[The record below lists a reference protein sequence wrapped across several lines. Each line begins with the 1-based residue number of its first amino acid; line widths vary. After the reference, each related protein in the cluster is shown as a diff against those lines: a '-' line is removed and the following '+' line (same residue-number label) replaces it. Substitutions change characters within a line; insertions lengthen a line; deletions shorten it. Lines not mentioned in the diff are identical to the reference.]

1 VIVNIYNDH
10 MIMLSLYNN
19 SIRLISNTHNINN
32 TSIITIRLLSSVDKI
47 FIRNTLNNNN
57 LSLLNQSK
65 SSILTWYSCGPTVYD
80 DAHLGHART
89 YVCTDIIRRILTD
102 YFGYT
107 VNFAMGLTDVDDK
120 IIKKAMLMKDTN
132 TNDTT
137 TICTNDDINKLS
149 RKYECDF
156 FTDLDRLNVK
166 RPDAILRV
174 IHSSSYL
181 F

>member
-1 VIVNIYNDH
+1 M
-10 MIMLSLYNN
+10 MISLLK
-19 SIRLISNTHNINN
+19 STSSSTISK
-32 TSIITIRLLSSVDKI
+32 SIRLLSSIDKI
-47 FIRNTLNNNN
+47 YIRNTLNNNN

-107 VNFAMGLTDVDDK
+107 INFAMGLTDVDDK
-120 IIKKAMLMKDTN
+120 IIKKAMLTN
-132 TNDTT
+132 NNTYNNT
-137 TICTNDDINKLS
+137 TICTNDDISKIS
-149 RKYECDF
+149 RKYESDF

-174 IHSSSYL
+174 MYL
-181 F
+181 HVLYNP